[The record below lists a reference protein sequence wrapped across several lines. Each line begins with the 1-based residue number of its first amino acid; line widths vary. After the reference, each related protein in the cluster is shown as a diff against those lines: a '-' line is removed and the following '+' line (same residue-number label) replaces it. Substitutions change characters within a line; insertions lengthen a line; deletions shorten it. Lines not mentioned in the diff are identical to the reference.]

1 MLKGPLYISIYLK
14 FKFYFNNYLDKILF
28 QLKLNSYYIWK
39 EKLALLN
46 LNEIN
51 FPILLFNLFKIIENI
66 TLKYFS
72 NFT

>member
-14 FKFYFNNYLDKILF
+14 SYFNNYLEKFFLCF

-51 FPILLFNLFKIIENI
+51 FPILLFNLLKIIGNI